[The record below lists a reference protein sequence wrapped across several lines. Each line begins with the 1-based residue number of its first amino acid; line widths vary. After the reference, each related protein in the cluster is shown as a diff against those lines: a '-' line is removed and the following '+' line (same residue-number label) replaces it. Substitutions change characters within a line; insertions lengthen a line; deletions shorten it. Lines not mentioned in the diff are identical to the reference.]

1 MSFRKKK
8 KQTKM
13 NVLVAP
19 NSMKGSLSAFRFAD
33 LVEKAFLDVAP
44 DFFSI
49 RKFPVADGGDETMN
63 VLMNAL
69 ALKVQETTV
78 YDPLGRQIVAQ
89 YGYANGVAVI
99 EMANASGIKLLKTEE
114 LNPLKTSSY
123 GTGQLLLDAIKK
135 GAKKIFVG
143 IGGSAT
149 VDGGMG
155 MLEALGIQFFDSE
168 GRLLIGNGENTGK
181 IHRMVTS
188 NCKLPAGIEVV
199 VISDVD
205 NFLLGSNGAARVFGP
220 QKGATPDMVEMLE
233 NNLSNYAEVIRKQFG
248 KDMTTLKGG
257 GAAGGISVAFAAF
270 LNAEIRDG
278 ADYILDVISIDESI
292 QWADLVITGEGM
304 IDNQTLM
311 NKAPFAVAM
320 RAKKFGK
327 PVIALA
333 GSVSLNDDSIFD
345 GVFSIINKPMTLEYA
360 IENAEELLYEKS
372 KELARLIAR
381 LSR

>member
-1 MSFRKKK
+1 
-8 KQTKM
+8 M

-44 DFFSI
+44 GFFSI

-233 NNLSNYAEVIRKQFG
+233 NNLSNYAEVIRQQFG

-292 QWADLVITGEGM
+292 QWADLVITGEGI

-311 NKAPFAVAM
+311 NKAPFAVAT

-333 GSVSLNDDSIFD
+333 GSVSLNDDSVFD

-360 IENAEELLYEKS
+360 IENAEELTS
-372 KELARLIAR
+372 R
-381 LSR
+381 LSVQIAYLIFRFGNFAI

>member
-1 MSFRKKK
+1 
-8 KQTKM
+8 M
-13 NVLVAP
+13 NILVAP

-33 LVEKAFLDVAP
+33 LVEQAFLNVDP
-44 DFFSI
+44 FFFNI
-49 RKFPVADGGDETMN
+49 RKLPVADGGDETMN

-69 ALKVQETTV
+69 GLEVQETTV
-78 YDPLGRQIVAQ
+78 SDPLGRQILAQ
-89 YGYANGVAVI
+89 YGYANGLAVI
-99 EMANASGIKLLKTEE
+99 EMANASGIKLLKREE

-123 GTGQLLLDAIKK
+123 GTGQLLLDAIQK
-135 GAKKIFVG
+135 GAEKIFVG

-155 MLEALGIQFFDSE
+155 MLEALGIQFFDE
-168 GRLLIGNGENTGK
+168 EEQLLKGNGENTGK
-181 IHRMVTS
+181 IHRIDSS
-188 NCKLPAGIEVV
+188 NCVVPAGIEVI

-205 NFLLGSNGAARVFGP
+205 NFLLGINGAVRVFGP
-220 QKGATPDMVEMLE
+220 QKGATSEMVEMLE
-233 NNLSNYAEVIRKQFG
+233 SNLSNYAEAIRKQLG
-248 KDMTTLKGG
+248 KDVTTLKGG

-270 LNAEIRDG
+270 LDAEIRDG
-278 ADYILDVISIDESI
+278 ADYILNVISIDESI

-333 GSVSLNDDSIFD
+333 GSVSIKDDSVFD
-345 GVFSIINKPMTLEYA
+345 GVFSIIDQPMTMENA
-360 IENAEELLYEKS
+360 IENAAELTFRQTS
-372 KELARLIAR
+372 NLARLIFG
-381 LSR
+381 LPQ

>member
-1 MSFRKKK
+1 
-8 KQTKM
+8 M
-13 NVLVAP
+13 NILVAP

-33 LVEKAFLDVAP
+33 LVEQAFLDVAP
-44 DFFSI
+44 DFFTI

-69 ALKVQETTV
+69 GLEVQETIV
-78 YDPLGRQIVAQ
+78 SDPLGRQVVAQ
-89 YGYANGVAVI
+89 YGYSKGVAVI

-123 GTGQLLLDAIKK
+123 GTGQLLLDAIQK

-155 MLEALGIQFFDSE
+155 MLEALGIQFFDRE
-168 GRLLIGNGENTGK
+168 NQILKGNGENTGK
-181 IHRMVTS
+181 IHRIDTS
-188 NCKLPAGIEVV
+188 NCLIPAEIEVV

-205 NFLLGSNGAARVFGP
+205 NLLLGSNGAARVFGP
-220 QKGATPDMVEMLE
+220 QKGATPEMIEMLE
-233 NNLSNYAEVIRKQFG
+233 SNLSNYANTLMEQTG
-248 KDMTTLKGG
+248 KDVTTLKGG
-257 GAAGGISVAFAAF
+257 GAAGGISVAFTAF
-270 LNAEIRDG
+270 MNAEIRDG
-278 ADYILDVISIDESI
+278 ADFILDVISIDESI
-292 QWADLVITGEGM
+292 QWADLLITGEGM
-304 IDNQTLM
+304 IDKQTLM

-333 GSVSLNDDSIFD
+333 GSVSLTDDLVFN
-345 GVFSIINKPMTLEYA
+345 GVFSIIDQPMTLEYA
-360 IENAEELLYEKS
+360 IENAEELMYCQAKNM
-372 KELARLIAR
+372 ARLIVGMNYIQKY
-381 LSR
+381 

>member
-1 MSFRKKK
+1 
-8 KQTKM
+8 M
-13 NVLVAP
+13 NILVAP

-33 LVEKAFLDVAP
+33 LVEQAFLDVAP
-44 DFFSI
+44 SFFNI
-49 RKFPVADGGDETMN
+49 RKIPVADGGDETMN

-69 ALKVQETTV
+69 GLDVHQTV
-78 YDPLGRQIVAQ
+78 VSDPLGRQILAQ

-99 EMANASGIKLLKTEE
+99 EMANASGMKLLKAEE
-114 LNPLKTSSY
+114 LNPMKTSSF
-123 GTGQLLLDAIKK
+123 GTGQLILDAIGK
-135 GAKKIFVG
+135 GAKTIYVG

-155 MLEALGIQFFDSE
+155 MLEAIGIRFFDQN
-168 GRLLIGNGENTGK
+168 GQPLKGNGENTGR
-181 IHRMVTS
+181 IHRIDTS
-188 NCKLPAGIEVV
+188 SCQVPGTVKVV

-205 NFLLGSNGAARVFGP
+205 NLLLGTNGAARIFGP
-220 QKGATPDMVEMLE
+220 QKGANPKMVEMLE
-233 NNLSNYAEVIRKQFG
+233 NNLSNYAEVIKEQTG
-248 KDMTTLKGG
+248 KDMTLVKGG

-292 QWADLVITGEGM
+292 QWTDLVITGEGM

-311 NKAPFAVAM
+311 NKAPYAVAM

-333 GSVSLNDDSIFD
+333 GSVLLTDDSVFD
-345 GVFSIINKPMTLEYA
+345 GVFSIIDKPMNITEA
-360 IENAEELLYEKS
+360 IENTGQLVYTFS
-372 KELARLIAR
+372 KQVAKLVI
-381 LSR
+381 SIKG

>member
-1 MSFRKKK
+1 M
-8 KQTKM
+8 M
-13 NVLVAP
+13 NILVAP

-33 LVEKAFLDVAP
+33 LVEQAFLDVAP

-49 RKFPVADGGDETMN
+49 RKFPVADGGDETMS

-69 ALKVQETTV
+69 GLKVQETNV
-78 YDPLGRQIVAQ
+78 SDPLGRQVKAQ

-99 EMANASGIKLLKTEE
+99 EMANASGIKLMKTEE

-123 GTGQLLLDAIKK
+123 GTGQLLLDAIQK

-181 IHRMVTS
+181 IHWVDTS

-220 QKGATPDMVEMLE
+220 QKGANPEMVEMLE
-233 NNLSNYAEVIRKQFG
+233 NNLSNYAEVIRKRFG

-278 ADYILDVISIDESI
+278 ADYILDVISIDEPI

-327 PVIALA
+327 PVIAVA
-333 GSVSLNDDSIFD
+333 GSVSLTDDSVFD
-345 GVFSIINKPMTLEYA
+345 GVFSIMDKPMTLEYA
-360 IENAEELLYEKS
+360 IENAAELLYKQA
-372 KELARLIAR
+372 KNMAGLILRLAN
-381 LSR
+381 